1 MVNFLSGFRA
11 VGVSHSS
18 SSSNSTSTQKQKQSR
33 DNITIT
39 SSSDHQDQDDLSIVS
54 IYRSPDRL
62 QQQQS
67 SMKITT
73 TKDKYNNK
81 GGRSSARSVMSEVT
95 LPNGFLPAV
104 IEDHHDSDD
113 SDNDDD
119 DDLSSLLNGDSTGNH
134 EFIIHCKNN
143 ERVYVPS
150 IQGKL
155 IKSRCKHF
163 RVLLRSGG
171 GVIYVDKKTTED
183 NSLDDTYASNSASN
197 STTVDDKKKELPAAA
212 TKKKPT
218 HPTPPTTIITTKTN
232 NNKISNNRILTKEAW
247 SSRTTRHIIEL
258 LTEGTTWI
266 ENNVCRFTELC
277 NACEEINVRLCLG
290 SLINY
295 HDIIDRAS
303 TYRFF
308 QLRDINKYQFK
319 IIGTI
324 KSWQWMNL
332 LQRGVLLL
340 CKTNVLMLTIAPPND
355 GTGHLPM
362 SATSSKIVTKV
373 NTSAQQPQQ
382 QRLLKCDDLYTEFCV
397 YSEKSKINV
406 LYTILDLFSTS
417 NNDKESK
424 GKSKSSTRL
433 SRSTNIGDGNDRT
446 RPQLEEFKIIYKTRI
461 GDLHEQD
468 VNMLW
473 RMTSSS
479 YTLSTEDEEYYL
491 KKEGIEEKISSAE
504 AMSQHPQDFTSHNH
518 DMNDNDNDNDNE
530 SRNIRTMSIGD
541 DSATEASTSSEG
553 TFADETVVEK
563 QNNNNGDDND
573 TESRRSRSNSNGSS
587 NISHESHTGSPTST
601 HTTVMLSPSSSSS
614 LPSKFQYR
622 TITTTSFI
630 VLKHL
635 FEPMNSTSEGS
646 SPSSGGAEKF
656 NPSLLPACILIS
668 NPTPDTLGRFLNAS
682 AVVANGNISNG
693 SINEV
698 GWDILPPTPTTNN
711 GQSTVFFVS
720 NTSQCVRGIVDYMA
734 DYSNTSVVG
743 ESDLTLKQHIKK

>member
-95 LPNGFLPAV
+95 LPNGFLPA
-104 IEDHHDSDD
+104 
-113 SDNDDD
+113 
-119 DDLSSLLNGDSTGNH
+119 
-134 EFIIHCKNN
+134 KN

-197 STTVDDKKKELPAAA
+197 STAVDDSKKDLSAAA
-212 TKKKPT
+212 TKKK
-218 HPTPPTTIITTKTN
+218 PTPPTTIITTKTTN
-232 NNKISNNRILTKEAW
+232 NNNNNNRILTKEAW

-266 ENNVCRFTELC
+266 ENNVCRFAELC

-332 LQRGVLLL
+332 LQRGILLL

-406 LYTILDLFSTS
+406 LYTILDLFSIS
-417 NNDKESK
+417 NNDNESE

-433 SRSTNIGDGNDRT
+433 SRSTSIGDGNNTT

-479 YTLSTEDEEYYL
+479 YTLSTEDEEDFL
-491 KKEGIEEKISSAE
+491 RKEDEEEVNSNEE
-504 AMSQHPQDFTSHNH
+504 AMAHHPQDSISHSH
-518 DMNDNDNDNDNE
+518 DMNDNDNDNANE
-530 SRNIRTMSIGD
+530 SRNIRRMSIGD
-541 DSATEASTSSEG
+541 DSETEASTSSEG
-553 TFADETVVEK
+553 TFADETIVEK
-563 QNNNNGDDND
+563 ENKNNDDND
-573 TESRRSRSNSNGSS
+573 TESRSSRSNSNGSS
-587 NISHESHTGSPTST
+587 NISHESHTGSTTSPHAT
-601 HTTVMLSPSSSSS
+601 MTLSP
-614 LPSKFQYR
+614 PPVNRKSKFQYR
-622 TITTTSFI
+622 TITTTSFM

-635 FEPMNSTSEGS
+635 FEPMNSLSKGDS
-646 SPSSGGAEKF
+646 SSSGGAAKF
-656 NPSLLPACILIS
+656 NLSLLPACILVS

-682 AVVANGNISNG
+682 AAVANGNISDG

-698 GWDILPPTPTTNN
+698 GWDILPPSPTTTN

-720 NTSQCVRGIVDYMA
+720 NTSQYVQGIVDYMA

-743 ESDLTLKQHIKK
+743 ESDFTLKQHV